1 MSAMVA
7 VQQSGETFG
16 VVSNVPHLRAQ
27 PAMTGQFLV
36 EFFKDQDGEGKA
48 RLHVLVDTLA
58 PLSKEER
65 DDALK
70 AYKKANQVPSTKKD
84 GKTVTDPVASTRAS
98 EIKALWAALALAQ
111 VQRDEIASLG
121 YHKAVAF
128 ARATLNDLKID
139 PDGDKVPTKEERIAA
154 RKTRV
159 QSKVMDESLE
169 QARAENPQQ
178 AGESLGQYLQRITPI
193 AEQKAVKV
201 QAEVVSERASAIVK
215 SLIEKEQPDVLR
227 IVAML
232 LADQI
237 K

>member
-1 MSAMVA
+1 MSTLPQVA
-7 VQQSGETFG
+7 DNGNTFG
-16 VVSNVPHLRAQ
+16 NQTAQPHLRAQ
-27 PAMTGQFLV
+27 PAITGQFLT
-36 EFFKDQDGEGKA
+36 EFFKDQDSDGKA
-48 RLHVLVDTLA
+48 RLHVLIDTLA

-65 DDALK
+65 DA
-70 AYKKANQVPSTKKD
+70 AISAFKKANQVPSTKKD

-98 EIKALWAALALAQ
+98 EVKALWAALALAQ
-111 VQRDEIASLG
+111 ADRTELASVG
-121 YHKAVAF
+121 YHKAVAL
-128 ARATLNDLKID
+128 ARMVLNEKQID
-139 PDGDKVPTKEERIAA
+139 PDGDKVQTKEERIAA

-201 QAEVVSERASAIVK
+201 QATVVSERASAIVK
-215 SLIEKEQPDVLR
+215 SLIEKESADVLR